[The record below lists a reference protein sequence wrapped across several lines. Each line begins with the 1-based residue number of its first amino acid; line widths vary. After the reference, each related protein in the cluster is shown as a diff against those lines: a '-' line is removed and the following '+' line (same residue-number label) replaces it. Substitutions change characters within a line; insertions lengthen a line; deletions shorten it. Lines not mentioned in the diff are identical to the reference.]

1 MVSEPSSAGLTVL
14 IVEDEPFVRFVA
26 RDILEDAGFT
36 VIEVAEAAEA
46 LAMLEAHPDIVL
58 IFTDIHMPGS
68 IDGLELAR
76 RVATSWPHVHLAL
89 TSGRARPREDE
100 MPAGTL
106 FVPKPY
112 HPTQLARQL
121 RRLVD
126 GSA

>member
-1 MVSEPSSAGLTVL
+1 MVSEPPPAGLTVL

-26 RDILEDAGFT
+26 RDILEDDGFT

-46 LAMLEAHPDIVL
+46 LAALAAHPEIVL
-58 IFTDIHMPGS
+58 LFTDIHMPGD

-76 RVATSWPHVHLAL
+76 RVADGWPKVRLAL
-89 TSGRARPREDE
+89 TSGRARLRDGELPEG
-100 MPAGTL
+100 AL

-126 GSA
+126 GRP